1 MDQPN
6 QRVGVERRILSDGLW
21 VRTILLWIG
30 LVLSVFLTNEIAAR
44 FLRPR
49 ALFRFSPQSQVGF
62 LRPKG
67 YRAVYVGQ
75 VSWTIAL
82 AVVAIVAWLV
92 WQYDAASVARRL
104 SARPLRFSPWFGIL
118 AWAIPVA
125 NVVLPPIVHGE
136 LLLRSNPEEG
146 AGGRPRRWPLTLVV
160 VWWGLLVTA
169 MVFIVRAVVFFP
181 SGPGTDFRHNHHRDH
196 LLKTG
201 GLFLLLAGIAA
212 VAMITWIS
220 VRLSRREM
228 RVKSLGRS
236 QVWMRWRGRT
246 AGPEAGEG

>member
-49 ALFRFSPQSQVGF
+49 ALFRFSPASQVGF

-75 VSWTIAL
+75 VSW
-82 AVVAIVAWLV
+82 
-92 WQYDAASVARRL
+92 
-104 SARPLRFSPWFGIL
+104 RPLRFSPWFGIL

-236 QVWMRWRGRT
+236 QVWMRAARPTTSRALFVCSPPMKCHSAPGSAAALPT
-246 AGPEAGEG
+246 SSCA